1 MKKLAIFAAAAAL
14 TMSAAAPAL
23 ATPAADGRALSVTEN
38 ANELEGGSNWLLLIL
53 AIGAVVAGIV
63 FSGDSDAPVSP

>member
-14 TMSAAAPAL
+14 SMSAATPAL

-38 ANELEGGSNWLLLIL
+38 ANELEGGSNWLWLVL

-63 FSGDSDAPVSP
+63 ISGDSDAPVSP